1 MMKNDERIIKYIED
15 ELTPDERIAFEF
27 ALKNSLE
34 LREVFENYFRLKEE
48 VKDHKKLKLNQAYLD
63 SLIPEFRIKID
74 SPKIFSAKKNLG
86 YAFGVM
92 SVIILSVLV
101 LKNFF
106 GNDIES
112 NDLQKFAQSL
122 NENQRIELLQE
133 INGESEIDKIIPEG
147 ISGAEIT
154 DLLSSELEI
163 NGEIVETYDISNSDL
178 MVGLSQQE
186 VENIYSEILNRN
198 F

>member
-1 MMKNDERIIKYIED
+1 MKIDERIVKYIGN
-15 ELTPDERIAFEF
+15 ELSVKEKSSFENELNTSVALREEF
-27 ALKNSLE
+27 EKYLNVKVETEALKK
-34 LREVFENYFRLKEE
+34 LR
-48 VKDHKKLKLNQAYLD
+48 LNGHYLD
-63 SLIPEFRIKID
+63 SIIPEFRNKID
-74 SPKIFSAKKNLG
+74 ELKIFSVRRNLG

-92 SVIILSVLV
+92 FIFILSILI

-122 NENQRIELLQE
+122 NENQRIELLEE
-133 INGESEIDKIIPEG
+133 INGESEMDKIIPES
-147 ISGAEIT
+147 ISGADIT
-154 DLLSSELEI
+154 NLLASELEMNI
-163 NGEIVETYDISNSDL
+163 EIAEAYDISYNDL

-186 VENIYSEILNRN
+186 VDNIYSEILNRN